1 MLSGKA
7 ENALLASVTAVG
19 GALLRRALAGQPASP
34 AFYRRTTAVA
44 AVWLGGS
51 LLGAR
56 PRLEYSNRGAL
67 RSAVVASGAFAAF
80 ATGALVIR
88 RIPAL
93 DRAVGGV
100 LTFATTA
107 SSPAVLVVTLANG
120 AAEELFFRGTWF
132 ERFHPAQAVAG
143 STVVY
148 VATTAATGNP
158 ALVLAAVVMGTLF
171 GVRRHRT
178 GGVLEPLLTHLF
190 WSILMVQ
197 VLPHVH
203 GAHRDPEPG
212 R

>member
-7 ENALLASVTAVG
+7 KNALLAGVTAVG
-19 GALLRRALAGQPASP
+19 GALLRRALSSPPASP
-34 AFYRRTTAVA
+34 AFYHRTTAVA

-56 PRLEYSNRGAL
+56 PRLGYSGRGVV
-67 RSAVVASGAFAAF
+67 RSAVIASGAFALF

-88 RIPAL
+88 RVPAL

-107 SSPAVLVVTLANG
+107 SSPAVLVVALANG
-120 AAEELFFRGTWF
+120 AAEEVFFRGTWF
-132 ERFHPAQAVAG
+132 ERFHPGQAVTG
-143 STVVY
+143 TTVLY

-190 WSILMVQ
+190 WSMLMVQ

-203 GAHRDPEPG
+203 GARRVPEPG